1 MTTTYLY
8 FFFLKKKKDQL
19 YKVKPQFNNQ
29 EQQKF
34 MVGLWPRIP
43 KASFRWSNVQNIP
56 KKRKKKEE
64 KRISVKQRKMLT
76 HMRIELE

>member
-8 FFFLKKKKDQL
+8 FFFLKKKKKDQL

-34 MVGLWPRIP
+34 MVGL
-43 KASFRWSNVQNIP
+43 
-56 KKRKKKEE
+56 
-64 KRISVKQRKMLT
+64 
-76 HMRIELE
+76 